1 MPTVL
6 IVEDEGPVLLLAEW
20 VLQSAGYETVSANT
34 VADALTVIDN
44 PHQQLDLLFT
54 DLCLKD
60 DMEGGLDVGQAAR
73 QARPSMPVVYT
84 TGRKVTNGLVKRFVE
99 PNRFIAKPYTNK
111 HLLAA
116 VADLLNNKGA

>member
-73 QARPSMPVVYT
+73 QARPSMTVVYT